1 MRMNKSDN
9 INKYIILALIAH
21 SMFLVSFTIN
31 RSVSDITKI
40 GETGMTIQMI
50 ILETSDEIYE
60 KSISSEELRN
70 KTEDSEKEQQ
80 VLIDNRAVGDKSKNI
95 YDTYYGRVRQ
105 IIDANKSYPL
115 LARQRKQEGSPKV
128 SFTILKNG
136 IVEKLSVDSS
146 GYRILD
152 REARRIIMISSPFPE
167 IPASMNKDSID
178 LTIPINFKLNN

>member
-1 MRMNKSDN
+1 MNKSDN
-9 INKYIILALIAH
+9 INKYIILALITH
-21 SMFLVSFTIN
+21 SMFLISFTMN
-31 RSVSDITKI
+31 KSVSDITKI

-50 ILETSDEIYE
+50 VLETSDEIYE
-60 KSISSEELRN
+60 KNFSSEEIRN
-70 KTEDSEKEQQ
+70 KTEDTEKEQQ
-80 VLIDNRAVGDKSKNI
+80 VMIDNRAVGDKSKNV

-105 IIDANKSYPL
+105 IIDANKNYPL

-167 IPASMNKDSID
+167 IPDSMNKDSID

>member
-1 MRMNKSDN
+1 MNKSDS
-9 INKYIILALIAH
+9 INKYIILALIVH
-21 SMFLVSFTIN
+21 SIFLVSFSIN

-50 ILETSDEIYE
+50 ILETGDEIYE
-60 KSISSEELRN
+60 KSFSSEELRN

-80 VLIDNRAVGDKSKNI
+80 ILIDNRSVGDKSENT

-105 IIDANKSYPL
+105 IIDGNKSYPL

-128 SFTILKNG
+128 TFTILKNG
-136 IVEKLSVDSS
+136 IVENLTIDSS

-167 IPASMNKDSID
+167 IPDSMNKDSID

>member
-1 MRMNKSDN
+1 MNKSDN
-9 INKYIILALIAH
+9 INKYIILALIVH

-40 GETGMTIQMI
+40 GETGMTIQMM
-50 ILETSDEIYE
+50 ILETNDEIYE
-60 KSISSEELRN
+60 KNFSSEELRN

-167 IPASMNKDSID
+167 IPDSMNKDSID

>member
-1 MRMNKSDN
+1 M
-9 INKYIILALIAH
+9 
-21 SMFLVSFTIN
+21 
-31 RSVSDITKI
+31 
-40 GETGMTIQMI
+40 
-50 ILETSDEIYE
+50 
-60 KSISSEELRN
+60 
-70 KTEDSEKEQQ
+70 
-80 VLIDNRAVGDKSKNI
+80 IDNRAVGDKSKNI

-167 IPASMNKDSID
+167 IPDSMNKDSID

>member
-1 MRMNKSDN
+1 MNKSDN
-9 INKYIILALIAH
+9 INKYIILALITH
-21 SMFLVSFTIN
+21 SMFLISFTMN
-31 RSVSDITKI
+31 KSVSDITKI

-50 ILETSDEIYE
+50 VLETSDEIYE
-60 KSISSEELRN
+60 KNFSSEEIRN
-70 KTEDSEKEQQ
+70 KTEDTEKEQQ
-80 VLIDNRAVGDKSKNI
+80 VMIDNRAVGDKSKNV

-105 IIDANKSYPL
+105 IIDANKNYPL

-136 IVEKLSVDSS
+136 IIEKLSIDSS

-167 IPASMNKDSID
+167 IPDSMNKDSID

>member
-1 MRMNKSDN
+1 MNKSDS
-9 INKYIILALIAH
+9 INKYIILALIVH
-21 SMFLVSFTIN
+21 SIFLVSFTIN

-40 GETGMTIQMI
+40 GETGMTIQMM

-60 KSISSEELRN
+60 KSFSSEELRN

-80 VLIDNRAVGDKSKNI
+80 ILIDNRSVGDKSENT

-105 IIDANKSYPL
+105 IIDGNKSYPL

-128 SFTILKNG
+128 TFTILKNG
-136 IVEKLSVDSS
+136 IVENLTIDSS

-152 REARRIIMISSPFPE
+152 REARRIIMASSPFPE
-167 IPASMNKDSID
+167 IPDSMNKDSID
-178 LTIPINFKLNN
+178 LTLSLIHI

>member
-1 MRMNKSDN
+1 
-9 INKYIILALIAH
+9 
-21 SMFLVSFTIN
+21 
-31 RSVSDITKI
+31 
-40 GETGMTIQMI
+40 MI
-50 ILETSDEIYE
+50 VLETSDEIYE
-60 KSISSEELRN
+60 KSFSSVVIRN

-80 VLIDNRAVGDKSKNI
+80 VLIDNRAVGDKSQHV
-95 YDTYYGRVRQ
+95 YDTYYGRGRQ
-105 IIDANKSYPL
+105 MIDGNKSYPL

-167 IPASMNKDSID
+167 IPDSMNKDSID

>member
-1 MRMNKSDN
+1 
-9 INKYIILALIAH
+9 
-21 SMFLVSFTIN
+21 
-31 RSVSDITKI
+31 
-40 GETGMTIQMI
+40 MTIQMI

-60 KSISSEELRN
+60 KSFSSEELRN

-152 REARRIIMISSPFPE
+152 REARRIIMI
-167 IPASMNKDSID
+167 
-178 LTIPINFKLNN
+178 

>member
-9 INKYIILALIAH
+9 INKYIILALIVH

-40 GETGMTIQMI
+40 GETGMTIQMM

-60 KSISSEELRN
+60 KNFSSEELRN

-167 IPASMNKDSID
+167 IPDSMNKDSID

>member
-1 MRMNKSDN
+1 MNKSDN
-9 INKYIILALIAH
+9 INKYIILALITH
-21 SMFLVSFTIN
+21 SMFLISFTMN
-31 RSVSDITKI
+31 KSVSDITKI

-50 ILETSDEIYE
+50 VLETSDEIYE
-60 KSISSEELRN
+60 KSLSSEEIRN

-80 VLIDNRAVGDKSKNI
+80 VLIDNRAVGDKSQNV

-105 IIDANKSYPL
+105 IIDGNKSYPL

-167 IPASMNKDSID
+167 IPDSMNKDSID

>member
-60 KSISSEELRN
+60 KSFSSCIIEYLSSFLR
-70 KTEDSEKEQQ
+70 KALPS
-80 VLIDNRAVGDKSKNI
+80 NI
-95 YDTYYGRVRQ
+95 
-105 IIDANKSYPL
+105 
-115 LARQRKQEGSPKV
+115 
-128 SFTILKNG
+128 
-136 IVEKLSVDSS
+136 
-146 GYRILD
+146 
-152 REARRIIMISSPFPE
+152 
-167 IPASMNKDSID
+167 
-178 LTIPINFKLNN
+178 

>member
-1 MRMNKSDN
+1 MNKS
-9 INKYIILALIAH
+9 
-21 SMFLVSFTIN
+21 
-31 RSVSDITKI
+31 
-40 GETGMTIQMI
+40 E
-50 ILETSDEIYE
+50 
-60 KSISSEELRN
+60 
-70 KTEDSEKEQQ
+70 
-80 VLIDNRAVGDKSKNI
+80 NI

-167 IPASMNKDSID
+167 IPDSMNKDSID

>member
-1 MRMNKSDN
+1 MNKSDN
-9 INKYIILALIAH
+9 INKYIFLALIVH

-31 RSVSDITKI
+31 SSVSDITKI

-60 KSISSEELRN
+60 KSFSSEELRN

-80 VLIDNRAVGDKSKNI
+80 ILIDNRSVGDKSENT

-105 IIDANKSYPL
+105 IIDGNKSYPL

-128 SFTILKNG
+128 TFTILKNG
-136 IVEKLSVDSS
+136 IVENLTIDSS

-152 REARRIIMISSPFPE
+152 REARRIIMASSPFPE
-167 IPASMNKDSID
+167 IPDSMNKDSID

>member
-1 MRMNKSDN
+1 MNKSDN
-9 INKYIILALIAH
+9 INKYIILAFIVH
-21 SMFLVSFTIN
+21 SMFLVSFSIN

-60 KSISSEELRN
+60 KSFSSEELRN

-167 IPASMNKDSID
+167 IPDSMNKDSID

>member
-1 MRMNKSDN
+1 MNKSDN
-9 INKYIILALIAH
+9 INKYIILALITH
-21 SMFLVSFTIN
+21 SMFLVSFTMN
-31 RSVSDITKI
+31 KSVSDITKI
-40 GETGMTIQMI
+40 GETGMTVQMI
-50 ILETSDEIYE
+50 VLETSDEIYE
-60 KSISSEELRN
+60 KNFSSEEIRN
-70 KTEDSEKEQQ
+70 TTEDTEKEQQ
-80 VLIDNRAVGDKSKNI
+80 VMIDNRAVGDKSQNV

-105 IIDANKSYPL
+105 IIDGNKNYPL

-167 IPASMNKDSID
+167 IPDSMNKDSID

>member
-1 MRMNKSDN
+1 MNKSDN
-9 INKYIILALIAH
+9 INKYIILALIVH

-40 GETGMTIQMI
+40 GETGMTIQMM

-60 KSISSEELRN
+60 KNFSSEELRN

-167 IPASMNKDSID
+167 IPDSMNKDSID

>member
-1 MRMNKSDN
+1 M
-9 INKYIILALIAH
+9 LFCL
-21 SMFLVSFTIN
+21 SFKVISSSQNSFSIN

-40 GETGMTIQMI
+40 GETGMTVQMI

-60 KSISSEELRN
+60 KSFASEEIRN

-80 VLIDNRAVGDKSKNI
+80 VLIDNRAVGDKSENV

-105 IIDANKSYPL
+105 IIDGNKSYPL

-167 IPASMNKDSID
+167 IPDSMNKNSID